1 MGKIKDWFS
10 KRRQQ
15 RLMRDLEAIKGII
28 EFDPIHA
35 LGIEDTETSIN
46 FTKRIE
52 EYRIWFGGNAKNIRE
67 MYANSKSGLGDSLN
81 YFWAKAPKT
90 KRMLHTGIPG
100 LISRKMATILFGGGV
115 TFKASV
121 YALNEDGT
129 PDPNAKI
136 DEAKTK
142 QAQDIIDNLIIQTNL
157 IDKMSEAA
165 QNESWS
171 AGCFYK
177 LSHDVSLSDY
187 PILEI
192 TTVRNAEVVEERGIV
207 QAIVFKTWIEKKN
220 TRYRLNEIYT
230 TNEDGDA
237 VVTHKLYKIKSNNE
251 IEEVDLE
258 EIEEGVEVLET
269 YNNADKTAFVYKGLK
284 GILAFYKPNM
294 KPSHEFPNTPY
305 GASDYEGAIDSF
317 DALDESYSQLISE
330 IRDNQTLR
338 YIPEDLIPREVS
350 DDGEILEY
358 LLDDSFVTNYVKI
371 RGDADQ
377 DADNKIDIQYIEDKT
392 ESLLAKYRTALTT
405 AINHAGL
412 SPLALGITGLEAV
425 NTSAESQQERNK
437 TTLETRKLKIALW
450 KPHLVK
456 LMTKIIELNSW
467 MQKNTTARQKAFAK
481 IDLDFDNTD
490 ISVEFGEYIVE
501 PVGTKINQW
510 GSAKMQKVAS
520 TKEAV
525 KNIHPDWSDEQIIEE
540 VNAIKFEEGVTL
552 DNPLRLTDLNEFLD
566 KEEEKKKTEDIT
578 EDDQG

>member
-1 MGKIKDWFS
+1 
-10 KRRQQ
+10 
-15 RLMRDLEAIKGII
+15 
-28 EFDPIHA
+28 
-35 LGIEDTETSIN
+35 
-46 FTKRIE
+46 
-52 EYRIWFGGNAKNIRE
+52 
-67 MYANSKSGLGDSLN
+67 
-81 YFWAKAPKT
+81 
-90 KRMLHTGIPG
+90 
-100 LISRKMATILFGGGV
+100 
-115 TFKASV
+115 
-121 YALNEDGT
+121 
-129 PDPNAKI
+129 
-136 DEAKTK
+136 
-142 QAQDIIDNLIIQTNL
+142 
-157 IDKMSEAA
+157 
-165 QNESWS
+165 
-171 AGCFYK
+171 
-177 LSHDVSLSDY
+177 
-187 PILEI
+187 
-192 TTVRNAEVVEERGIV
+192 
-207 QAIVFKTWIEKKN
+207 
-220 TRYRLNEIYT
+220 
-230 TNEDGDA
+230 
-237 VVTHKLYKIKSNNE
+237 
-251 IEEVDLE
+251 
-258 EIEEGVEVLET
+258 
-269 YNNADKTAFVYKGLK
+269 
-284 GILAFYKPNM
+284 M